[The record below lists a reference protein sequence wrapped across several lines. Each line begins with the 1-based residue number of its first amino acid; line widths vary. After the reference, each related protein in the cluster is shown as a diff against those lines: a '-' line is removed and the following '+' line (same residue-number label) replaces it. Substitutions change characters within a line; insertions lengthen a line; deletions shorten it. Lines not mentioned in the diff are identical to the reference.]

1 MKVILLDH
9 VSTLGRKGEVKEV
22 KDGFAQNFLLPQKKA
37 VLATEKNVQKYSFL
51 QKQAEEKKSAVFE
64 PKSIAGRLRSVV
76 LEFTEKADENGT
88 FFAGITKDKLIKEL
102 ATRGI
107 NLKPKQILLAQPIKQ
122 AGEHRVEVDIA
133 AGVKSEFIIKTNH
146 SPAA

>member
-1 MKVILLDH
+1 
-9 VSTLGRKGEVKEV
+9 
-22 KDGFAQNFLLPQKKA
+22 
-37 VLATEKNVQKYSFL
+37 
-51 QKQAEEKKSAVFE
+51 
-64 PKSIAGRLRSVV
+64 